1 MVLLLQYLVAGVVA
15 RRNPLRALW
24 TMLPAYLVGWGCC
37 SSAATLPYTLRQ
49 TKKNGVS
56 SETADLVI
64 PLCANVHLA
73 GSMANMVVYAAG
85 LLLLMGETATF
96 GAFTEYILMIS
107 VIAVASPGVPGG
119 VVLASAAVAEAA
131 LGFTAERYAIMI
143 AVYMALDGR
152 RRDCA
157 DRGPSAPRRPEGRA
171 MTEAVFSTWGALA
184 GLAVA
189 IVLIVRRA
197 TPAYALVLGALAGGL
212 LGGGG
217 LPATVAAMISG
228 TQAMMPSVLR
238 ILVSGV
244 LVGALVKTGSAAKI
258 ADAVVAGCGS
268 RFALAAVALATLIV
282 TAVGVFVDIAV
293 ITVAPVALAIGRRA
307 DIPVPALLLA
317 MIGGGKAGNV
327 ISPNPNTIAVAEAFH
342 IDLTTLIAANIIPAA
357 CAFGMTVLLSTW
369 LARKRTACATT
380 FSGAEVPSDLPSLGQ
395 AVSGPVVVVAL
406 LSLRPICGVMVD
418 PLVALPAGGLVS
430 ILVCGCAR
438 QTVAFAEFGL
448 GKVAG
453 VSILLVGTGTIAGI
467 IKASGL
473 NGDVNA
479 LLHAC
484 HLPVFALAPVSGLL
498 FSGATASTVAGVT
511 IASQTFASTLVSAG
525 VPTVS
530 AAAMLHA
537 GGTVFDALPHG
548 SFFHATAGAVGMGV
562 RDRLRLFPYGEI
574 VGATTM
580 IASTLVYLIMR

>member
-1 MVLLLQYLVAGVVA
+1 
-15 RRNPLRALW
+15 
-24 TMLPAYLVGWGCC
+24 
-37 SSAATLPYTLRQ
+37 
-49 TKKNGVS
+49 
-56 SETADLVI
+56 
-64 PLCANVHLA
+64 
-73 GSMANMVVYAAG
+73 
-85 LLLLMGETATF
+85 
-96 GAFTEYILMIS
+96 
-107 VIAVASPGVPGG
+107 
-119 VVLASAAVAEAA
+119 
-131 LGFTAERYAIMI
+131 
-143 AVYMALDGR
+143 
-152 RRDCA
+152 
-157 DRGPSAPRRPEGRA
+157 
-171 MTEAVFSTWGALA
+171 MTGTVFSTWGARA

-217 LPATVAAMISG
+217 LSATVAAMISG

-369 LARKRTACATT
+369 LARRRTACATT
-380 FSGAEVPSDLPSLGQ
+380 FSGAEVPSNLPSLWQ
-395 AVSGPVVVVAL
+395 AVAGPVVVIAL
-406 LSLRPICGVMVD
+406 LALRPICGVMVD

-511 IASQTFASTLVSAG
+511 IASQTFAGTLVAAG
-525 VPTVS
+525 VPSVP

-562 RDRLRLFPYGEI
+562 RDRLKLFPYGEM

-580 IASTLVYLIMR
+580 IVSALVYLVMR